1 MPDALTSSTSASA
14 PLRLDVRWVD
24 ETNTNNSGVPKA
36 VSEAMFLSRTF
47 HMLEQGHVIDPDSQ
61 QVGQIACVLLTS
73 VTSKV
78 NVGSMCVEGGWDD
91 TSYDR

>member
-1 MPDALTSSTSASA
+1 
-14 PLRLDVRWVD
+14 
-24 ETNTNNSGVPKA
+24 
-36 VSEAMFLSRTF
+36 
-47 HMLEQGHVIDPDSQ
+47 MLEQGHVIDPDSQ
-61 QVGQIACVLLTS
+61 QVGQIAGVLLTS